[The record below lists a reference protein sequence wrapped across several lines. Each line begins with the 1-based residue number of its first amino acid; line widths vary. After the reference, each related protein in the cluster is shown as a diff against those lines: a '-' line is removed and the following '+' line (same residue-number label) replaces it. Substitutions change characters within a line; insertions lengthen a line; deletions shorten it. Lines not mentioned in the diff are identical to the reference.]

1 LFLQDKKTMKSGLV
15 LKTTGSRYA
24 IRDADGLIYYCT
36 IRGKLRLKGVKT
48 TNPITVG
55 DIVDFELENDNSGTI
70 SKVHDRKNY
79 IIRRS
84 TNLSRES
91 HIIAANLDQTLLIVT
106 IDFPETQPAFID
118 RYLVTAEAYSVPTVI
133 LFNKIDLYSDEQNDK
148 LNYYISVYEKIGYKC
163 LKVSAKT
170 EENLSELKNV
180 LAGKISL
187 ISGNSGVGKST
198 LINKIEPTLNLKTE
212 QISSYHLTGKHTTTF
227 SEMFELSFSG
237 YIIDTPGI
245 KGFGLIDIDKNELYH
260 FFPEIFRTSKYCRF
274 NNCTHI
280 HEPGCAVIKAVDD
293 GEISPSRYI
302 SYMSIFDDEN
312 DKYRN

>member
-1 LFLQDKKTMKSGLV
+1 MKSGLV

-70 SKVHDRKNY
+70 CKVHDRKNY

-118 RYLVTAEAYSVPTVI
+118 RYLVTAEAYGVPTVI
-133 LFNKIDLYSDEQNDK
+133 IFNKIDLYSDDQNDK
-148 LNYYISVYEKIGYKC
+148 LKYYISIYDKIGYKC

-170 EENLSELKNV
+170 EENLSEVKNI

-198 LINKIEPTLNLKTE
+198 LINKIEPALNLKTE
-212 QISSYHLTGKHTTTF
+212 QISAYHLTGKHTTTF
-227 SEMFELSFSG
+227 SEMFELSSSG

-260 FFPEIFRTSKYCRF
+260 FFPEIFKTSKDCRF

-280 HEPGCAVIKAVDD
+280 HEPGCAVIKAVEA

-302 SYMSIFDDEN
+302 SYTSIFDDEN
-312 DKYRN
+312 EKYRN

>member
-1 LFLQDKKTMKSGLV
+1 MKSGLV
-15 LKTTGSRYA
+15 LKTTGSRYT
-24 IRDADGLIYYCT
+24 IKDDQGNKFFCS

-55 DIVDFELENDNSGTI
+55 DIVDFEIEEGNTGTI
-70 SKVHDRKNY
+70 SGIHDRKNY

-133 LFNKIDLYSDEQNDK
+133 VFNKIDLYDDNLNDK
-148 LNYYISVYEKIGYKC
+148 LNYYISVYEKIGYQC
-163 LKVSAKT
+163 LKVSAET
-170 EENLSELKNV
+170 EDNLSKLKKA
-180 LAGKISL
+180 LTGKVSL

-198 LINKIEPTLNLKTE
+198 LINKIEPSLNLKTE
-212 QISSYHLTGKHTTTF
+212 QISAYHLTGKHTTTF
-227 SEMFELSFSG
+227 SEMFELSFGG

-260 FFPEIFRTSKYCRF
+260 FFPEIFKTSKDCKY
-274 NNCTHI
+274 NNCTHT
-280 HEPGCAVIKAVDD
+280 HEPDCAVIRAVDS

-302 SYMSIFDDEN
+302 SYLSIFDDEN

>member
-1 LFLQDKKTMKSGLV
+1 MKSGLV
-15 LKTTGSRYA
+15 LKTTGSRYTV
-24 IRDADGLIYYCT
+24 RDNQGVNYFCT

-55 DIVDFELENDNSGTI
+55 DVVDFDIDESNSGTI
-70 SKVHDRKNY
+70 SGVHDRKNY

-91 HIIAANLDQTLLIVT
+91 HIIAANIDQTLLIAT

-118 RYLVTAEAYSVPTVI
+118 RYLVTAEAYNVKTI
-133 LFNKIDLYSDEQNDK
+133 IIFNKIDLYNDELNDK
-148 LNYYISVYEKIGYKC
+148 LNYFISVYEKIGYRC
-163 LKVSAKT
+163 LRVSAAT
-170 EENLSELKNV
+170 GENLSEIKAMLT
-180 LAGKISL
+180 GKVTL

-198 LINKIEPTLNLKTE
+198 LINKIEPSLNLKTE

-227 SEMFELSFSG
+227 SEMFELGLGG

-245 KGFGLIDIDKNELYH
+245 KGFGLIDIDRNELYH
-260 FFPEIFRTSKYCRF
+260 FFPEIFRTSKDCRF
-274 NNCTHI
+274 NNCTHT
-280 HEPGCAVIKAVDD
+280 HEPGCAVIRAVDS

-302 SYMSIFDDEN
+302 SYLSIFDDEN
-312 DKYRN
+312 EKYRN

>member
-1 LFLQDKKTMKSGLV
+1 MKSGLV
-15 LKTTGSRYA
+15 LKTTGSRYT
-24 IRDADGLIYYCT
+24 IRDDNGITYSCT

-55 DIVDFELENDNSGTI
+55 DIVDFELEDCNTGTI
-70 SKVHDRKNY
+70 SCVHDRKNY

-91 HIIAANLDQTLLIVT
+91 HVIAANLDQTLLIITVE
-106 IDFPETQPAFID
+106 FPETQLAFID
-118 RYLVTAEAYSVPTVI
+118 RYLVTAEAYSVPTTLI
-133 LFNKIDLYSDEQNDK
+133 FNKSDLFVDELNDK
-148 LNYYISVYEKIGYKC
+148 LNSYIDIYSKIGYPC
-163 LKVSAKT
+163 ITVSAKT
-170 EENLSELKNV
+170 GQNLSELKKI
-180 LAGKISL
+180 LEGKISL

-198 LINKIEPTLNLKTE
+198 LINRIEPSLNLKTE

-227 SEMFELSFSG
+227 SEMFELSFG
-237 YIIDTPGI
+237 GFIIDTPGI

-260 FFPEIFRTSKYCRF
+260 FFPEIFKISKDCKFY
-274 NNCTHI
+274 NCTHI

-293 GEISPSRYI
+293 GAISPSRYL
-302 SYMSIFDDEN
+302 SYLSIHDDEN